1 MGQNRILNI
10 LQNYRRF
17 IQQQFK
23 APPSSK
29 GPLEKWQ
36 SVFLSELMVYILP
49 LAFIVYVPSL
59 IMSVRTGLTMVAVF
73 DTIAFVM
80 VYAIT
85 FTNSIPFRHKKRLIL
100 FTLYSLGLV
109 LLGYMGWMGPGLIY
123 LVSFSVLSS
132 LLINKKAGLITFFGN
147 ILVFAILVTGAI
159 FNLFENTSLYAIE
172 PASAGTI
179 GLNYLLLNLVLVMAN
194 HSLTKALQK
203 KIQGT
208 RKISQRLRK
217 EMTLHMEAR
226 EKAEESDRLKS
237 AFLANMSHEIRTPL
251 NGVVGFTQLLR
262 DPLLNTTE
270 KEEYLDIIEKSGER
284 LLAIINDLIDISKI
298 EANQVTINRTP
309 INIPK
314 RITEI
319 ILFFKSEAHRKNLNL
334 VFDVNKKDC
343 NITINTDGNKID
355 AILTNLIKNALKF
368 TQRGYIKAGCYVQNN
383 HVVIYVEDSGIGISP
398 DKKAAIFERFIQVGD
413 SKATKGSGLGLAISK
428 GYVELLGGTIQ
439 VETKPGKGSKFSFML
454 PISEQL

>member
-1 MGQNRILNI
+1 MKKNRFLTI
-10 LQNYRRF
+10 LQSYRRF
-17 IQQQFK
+17 VKQQFK
-23 APPSSK
+23 APSSSK

-49 LAFIVYVPSL
+49 LAFIVYIPSL
-59 IMSVRTGLTMVAVF
+59 IMSVKTGLIMVAVY
-73 DTIAFVM
+73 DTIAFIM

-85 FTNSIPFRHKKRLIL
+85 FTNSIHFRHKKRLIL

-147 ILVFAILVTGAI
+147 ILVFIILVIGSI
-159 FNLFENTSLYAIE
+159 FNLFDNTSLYDIE

-179 GLNYLLLNLVLVMAN
+179 GLNYLLLNLVMVMAN

-208 RKISQRLRK
+208 RRISQRLK
-217 EMTLHMEAR
+217 EEMTLHLHAR

-262 DPLLNTTE
+262 DPELNTTE
-270 KEEYLDIIEKSGER
+270 KDEYLDIIEKSGER

-298 EANQVTINRTP
+298 EANQVTINKTP
-309 INIPK
+309 INIPA

-319 ILFFKSEAHRKNLNL
+319 IHFFKPEAQSKNLNL
-334 VFDVNKKDC
+334 IFDVNHKEC
-343 NITINTDGNKID
+343 NITINTDGNKVD

-383 HVVIYVEDSGIGISP
+383 QVIIYVEDSGIGIST

-413 SKATKGSGLGLAISK
+413 SKAAKGSGLGLAISK
-428 GYVELLGGTIQ
+428 GYIELLGGTIQ
-439 VETKPGKGSKFSFML
+439 VETEPGKGSKFSFTL
-454 PISEQL
+454 PVT